1 MCGNGSGTKQQGL
14 SKVFNQ
20 IRISIHNSVSP
31 IYQMYISNNVY
42 RVMIS
47 RAFISGT
54 VLLHPYYE
62 HFNSHAKKATKL
74 SLSLITSTSSSQ

>member
-31 IYQMYISNNVY
+31 IYQMYISNNVSIERFFY
-42 RVMIS
+42 IPIINILIRMRIKLRV
-47 RAFISGT
+47 
-54 VLLHPYYE
+54 
-62 HFNSHAKKATKL
+62 
-74 SLSLITSTSSSQ
+74 